1 MQDTSIDGENESRW
15 MMMLDE
21 IWKFVKLNHREP
33 LAMFTVEVEFAE
45 WLNAQKKALRQG
57 ILSDNQRIELM
68 KLRDFL
74 WQECKKYSHIPTK
87 KIRNR

>member
-1 MQDTSIDGENESRW
+1 MQYTSIDDDNESRW

-45 WLNAQKKALRQG
+45 WLNAQKKALHQG
-57 ILSDNQRIELM
+57 ILSDNQRSELM

-74 WQECKKYSHIPTK
+74 W
-87 KIRNR
+87 